1 MAEETNKSAKYADWS
16 KEDLIKEIKVLKKRK
31 KYGLVW
37 ENTKEDVVEQC
48 KNELPALEEDLDRSI
63 FQQNTKLNHILI
75 EGDNYHSLSVLNYTH
90 NGKIDLIYID
100 PPYNTGN
107 KDFIFNDHYVD
118 KEDSYRHSKWVSFM
132 ANRLRLAKNLLSR
145 DGAIFISIDDD
156 EQAQLKLLCDEIFG
170 QDNFVANIIW
180 QKKYTQSNDAKYFS
194 DTHDFVV
201 CYAKDIRKFKV
212 GLLPRTEEQND
223 RYKNPD
229 NDPLGPWM
237 TQPLHAK
244 SGRDREYSYT
254 FENKVTWSPPPGT
267 FPRFSHKRL
276 ELAEKEGRIWFG
288 TNGTAVPRM
297 KKYLTEMKEGVIPKT
312 IWMYDEVGSND
323 EARRDL
329 KKFLP
334 DNSFDNPKPVRLVK
348 RIVELASNNNSIIL
362 DFFAGSGTTAQS
374 ILELNKDIPESKRQ
388 FILCTN
394 NENNNGSTQKIA
406 TDICYPRVKNVLS
419 QRKNAGSLKY
429 YKTKFIDKVVTDQD
443 KRKFVLHLTE
453 MLCLAEYCF
462 DEVVFVANKYSIFES
477 PNLVTG
483 IVYDEEYIDEFKEKL
498 KSIRKPIVIYV
509 FSYDNTYDED
519 DFKDVFGL
527 TKVKPIP
534 SVILNVYEKIARQN
548 ARRINL

>member
-1 MAEETNKSAKYADWS
+1 MTDDTKKDSKYVDWS
-16 KEDLIKEIKVLKKRK
+16 KEDLIKEIKILKKRK

-48 KNELPALEEDLDRSI
+48 KTELPALEEDLERSI
-63 FQQNTKLNHILI
+63 LQAESKLNHILI

-90 NGKIDLIYID
+90 SGKIDLIYID

-145 DGAIFISIDDD
+145 NGAIFISIDDD

-180 QKKYTQSNDAKYFS
+180 QKKYTQSNDAKFFS

-201 CYAKDIRKFKV
+201 CYAKDIKKFKV
-212 GLLPRTEEQND
+212 GLLPRTVEQND

-237 TQPLHAK
+237 SQPLHAK
-244 SGRDREYSYT
+244 SGRDREYSFT
-254 FENKVTWSPPPGT
+254 FENGVTWSPPPGT
-267 FPRFSHKRL
+267 FPRFSHERL
-276 ELAEKEGRIWFG
+276 QLAEKEGRMWFG
-288 TNGTAVPRM
+288 ANGTAVPRM
-297 KKYLTEMKEGVIPKT
+297 KKYLTEMKDGVIPKT

-348 RIVELASNNNSIIL
+348 RIIELASSNDSIIL

-374 ILELNKDIPESKRQ
+374 VLEVNKEIAGSKRQ

-394 NENNNGSTQKIA
+394 NENNNGSNQHIA

-419 QRKNAGSLKY
+419 QRKNTGSLKY
-429 YKTKFIDKVVTDQD
+429 YKTKFVNKVATDQD

-453 MLCLAEYCF
+453 MLCLTENCF
-462 DEVVFVANKYSIFES
+462 QEAVFETNKYSIFES
-477 PNLVTG
+477 PTQTTG
-483 IVYDEEYIDEFKEKL
+483 IVYDEDYIEEFKEKL
-498 KSIRKPIVIYV
+498 RSIRKPIVIYV

-519 DFKDVFGL
+519 DFKGVFGL
-527 TKVKPIP
+527 IKVKPIP